1 MRFSLKRRIFS
12 VVSAS
17 WLVLLLAEPP
27 ALHVCAV
34 HGSAMQHATTPHS
47 AHEKSPAH
55 EHSSQCSCLGTS
67 SYSNPVVISSV
78 EETEFAEAPI
88 VFVASVPTDVSVA
101 PASSSPFF
109 LPYPNGPP
117 AAIAA

>member
-1 MRFSLKRRIFS
+1 MRVSLTRRIFS
-12 VVSAS
+12 VVSVC

-34 HGSAMQHATTPHS
+34 HGSAMQHATAHS
-47 AHEKSPAH
+47 IHKKSPAH

-67 SYSNPVVISSV
+67 SHSNPVVISTV
-78 EETEFAEAPI
+78 EETEFTEAPI
-88 VFVASVPTDVSVA
+88 VVAAHIPATAEAAPVS
-101 PASSSPFF
+101 PSPFF

-117 AAIAA
+117 AAKAA